1 MDMCR
6 DAEVVMHNSSLPP
19 KPSNSSNLTT
29 GPEGRKVDT
38 GEDWGAPVRATA
50 LLIQACGG
58 KRFPARVVEY
68 AIWDL
73 VELIE
78 RANNYKFK
86 VEITSCDDDLDADD
100 SFEEEAT

>member
-6 DAEVVMHNSSLPP
+6 DAEVVMRDSSSPSQ
-19 KPSNSSNLTT
+19 PSNSSDLTT

-86 VEITSCDDDLDADD
+86 VELTCADDSDDDD
-100 SFEEEAT
+100 SFEVEET